1 MSLRKKNKTCL
12 ESFGSGEPEL
22 FFVCYKPANSHAL
35 SRRIPSETVT
45 MIAPGASLC

>member
-22 FFVCYKPANSHAL
+22 FFVLQTRKFPCSKQTH
-35 SRRIPSETVT
+35 
-45 MIAPGASLC
+45 SL